1 MRVAILLLF
10 VAASVFAQ
18 DAAIELT
25 KFEKLELA
33 YQKAVEDFYKPYR
46 EAKAK
51 GEEYTLDWSQHPDP
65 EFAKSFL
72 AYAKAHP
79 GTDDALRSLLQ
90 LLRMRRA
97 PDALQESLAI
107 LKRDHI
113 ESEGIKAAIYSLR
126 YMGGYMGGGE
136 AMLLAIVERNPHREA
151 QGPALLAIAQ
161 IEMGRDE
168 TKALELLKRVKR
180 EYGELPHSRGG
191 TLAKAAEAEMFEIE
205 NLSVGK
211 TAPEIEGEDIDGA
224 PMKLSDYKGK
234 VILLDFWGDW

>member
-25 KFEKLELA
+25 KFERLELA
-33 YQKAVEDFYKPYR
+33 YQKAVEEFYKPYR

-51 GEEYTLDWSQHPDP
+51 GEDYKLDWSKHPDP
-65 EFAKSFL
+65 EYAKSFL

-97 PDALQESLAI
+97 QQPLQEALAI
-107 LKRDHI
+107 LRRDHI
-113 ESEGIKAAIYSLR
+113 ESEGIKGAIYSLR
-126 YMGGYMGGGE
+126 YMGMGGGE
-136 AMLLAIVERNPHREA
+136 AMLLAIVKRNPHREA

-168 TKALELLKRVKR
+168 TKALALFKKVKQ
-180 EYGELPHSRGG
+180 EYGDLPHYRGG
-191 TLAKAAEAEMFEIE
+191 TLAKAADAEMFEIQH
-205 NLSVGK
+205 LSVGK
-211 TAPEIEGEDIDGA
+211 TAPEIEGEDIDGV
-224 PMKLSDYKGK
+224 PMKLSDYRGK